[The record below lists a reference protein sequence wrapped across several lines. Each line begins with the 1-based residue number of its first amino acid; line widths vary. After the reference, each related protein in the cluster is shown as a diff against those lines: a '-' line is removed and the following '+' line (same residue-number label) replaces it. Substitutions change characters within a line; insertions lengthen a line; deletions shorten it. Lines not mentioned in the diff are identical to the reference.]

1 MQHAYVYHGADD
13 DDDDDDDVADVAVDL
28 FDLIISFS
36 NYYNVFIC
44 LFQSEFGLDLS

>member
-1 MQHAYVYHGADD
+1 MQHAYVYHGADAD
-13 DDDDDDDVADVAVDL
+13 DDDDVAVDL

>member
-1 MQHAYVYHGADD
+1 MQHAYVDHGADSDD
-13 DDDDDDDVADVAVDL
+13 DDDDDVAVDL